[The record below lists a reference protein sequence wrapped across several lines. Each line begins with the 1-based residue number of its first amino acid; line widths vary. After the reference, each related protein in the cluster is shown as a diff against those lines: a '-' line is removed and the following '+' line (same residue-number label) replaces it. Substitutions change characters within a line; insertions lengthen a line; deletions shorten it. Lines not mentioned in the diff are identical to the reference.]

1 MSAPYGCVWPPP
13 ESIRSTG
20 VGWPAAMSGRFGAW
34 IGDIDTFRR
43 EEQWLRWNRFWVLSV
58 FDRVIGALL
67 LRRRNGVPG
76 A

>member
-1 MSAPYGCVWPPP
+1 MSALYGCVWPPP

-20 VGWPAAMSGRFGAW
+20 AW
-34 IGDIDTFRR
+34 IRDIDTFRR
-43 EEQWLRWNRFWVLSV
+43 EEQWLRWNRFWALSV